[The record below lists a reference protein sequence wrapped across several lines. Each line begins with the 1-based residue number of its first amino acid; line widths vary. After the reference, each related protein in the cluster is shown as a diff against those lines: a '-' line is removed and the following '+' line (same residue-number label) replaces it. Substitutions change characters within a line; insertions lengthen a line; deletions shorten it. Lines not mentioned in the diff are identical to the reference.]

1 MGDNPSG
8 LADNLLAHKS
18 IRMVDVLRI
27 VPVTRQTLYRW
38 IEEGTF
44 PKPIKLG
51 PSSIGFREFE
61 VVAWLRTR
69 PRVQVGDGEVGNPS

>member
-1 MGDNPSG
+1 MTH
-8 LADNLLAHKS
+8 LTEKAADTLLAHKS
-18 IRMVDVLRI
+18 IRMADVLRI

-51 PSSIGFREFE
+51 PSSIGFRESE
-61 VVAWLRTR
+61 VVAWLSTR
-69 PRVQVGDGEVGNPS
+69 PRVQVGGAEAGSLS